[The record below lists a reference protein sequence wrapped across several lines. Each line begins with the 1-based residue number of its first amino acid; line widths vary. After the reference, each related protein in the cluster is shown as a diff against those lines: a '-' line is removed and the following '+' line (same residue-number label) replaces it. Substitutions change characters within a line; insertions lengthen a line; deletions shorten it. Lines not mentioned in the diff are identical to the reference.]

1 MEGGTARPGSTLEPS
16 PGRRVLLLIAAF
28 WCATAWAE
36 AVSRCL
42 APVAVKTGH
51 QLLCS
56 RRHRLVFELVLV
68 EDGVVVPCSATARRP
83 QILAVFC
90 AAPAVARTSLAAR
103 LLAPTIATLRTA
115 RAAATGSAALSRG
128 NGGVKRLGRSGSARG
143 AVCCGW
149 AWWPWRVGLAH
160 TQ

>member
-1 MEGGTARPGSTLEPS
+1 MPCCNVPNAWRFAPPDHKNSKRGVSTPRLSMHIMEGGTARPGSTREPS

-28 WCATAWAE
+28 WYATAWAE
-36 AVSRCL
+36 AVSRRL

-68 EDGVVVPCSATARRP
+68 QDGVVVPRRATARRS

-103 LLAPTIATLRTA
+103 PLAPPIATLRTA

-128 NGGVKRLGRSGSARG
+128 
-143 AVCCGW
+143 
-149 AWWPWRVGLAH
+149 
-160 TQ
+160 